1 MEIVN
6 WYTTVLQ
13 KYAVFQGRARRKEY
27 WMFFLGNFIIT
38 VVLTILSNLISLLAI
53 LYVLYY
59 LAVLIPSI
67 AVGVRRLHDI
77 GKSGF
82 WILIVL
88 IPLIGPIWLLILV
101 VKEGDRGENLYGPD
115 PKMEAAI

>member
-6 WYTTVLQ
+6 WYTAVLQ
-13 KYAVFQGRARRKEY
+13 KYAVFTGRARRKEY
-27 WMFFLGNFIIT
+27 WMFFLGNLTIA

-53 LYVLYY
+53 LSVLYS
-59 LAVLIPSI
+59 LAVIIPGI

-82 WILIVL
+82 WILITL
-88 IPLIGPIWLLILV
+88 IPLIGVIWIIILLA
-101 VKEGDRGENLYGPD
+101 KEGDRGENPYGSD
-115 PKMEAAI
+115 PKMEASI